1 MSQVGRIGWVDAA
14 KGVAIVAVVA
24 FHAQVFLAPIG
35 WAAWWPRLMPMLE
48 TFRMPLFFF
57 AAGILAAKI
66 LAQSFAQ
73 LWRVR
78 LSLFLYLYV
87 LWSVVR
93 WVFFQFVPTTLGPD
107 VSNPGSWRE
116 LATIFIWPSSSL
128 WFIYALA
135 IFSTYIWVTRN
146 LPHWVPISL
155 SALSS
160 LAFTSGWISTGN
172 DSWDR
177 MGMYVFFFVGAVFAR
192 KITMQFADRL
202 TVWRAFGAIAV
213 YLVGVAAFVTVLGH
227 TPGARLVVSTLGVI
241 AGIALATLLVRAGRW
256 FAWVNYLGTK
266 TLPIYLV
273 HYMPVAGIAALLA
286 TLTTPPLGASVA
298 VPILAAIAICI
309 SLLVY
314 AALRR
319 VPGVFDLPKFSRRT
333 SAKIDR

>member
-1 MSQVGRIGWVDAA
+1 
-14 KGVAIVAVVA
+14 
-24 FHAQVFLAPIG
+24 
-35 WAAWWPRLMPMLE
+35 MPMLE

-57 AAGILAAKI
+57 AAGVLAAKI
-66 LAQSFAQ
+66 LTQSFAQ

-93 WVFFQFVPTTLGPD
+93 WVFFQFVPTTLGPE

-116 LATIFIWPSSSL
+116 LLTIFIWPSSSL

-135 IFSTYIWVTRN
+135 IFSTFIWVTRN
-146 LPHWVPISL
+146 LPHWVPIAL
-155 SALSS
+155 SAVVS
-160 LAFTSGWISTGN
+160 LAFTSGWVSTGN

-177 MGMYVFFFVGAVFAR
+177 MGMYVVFFVGAVFVR
-192 KITMQFADRL
+192 KITMQFADGL
-202 TVWRAFGAIAV
+202 TVWRALGVIAV
-213 YLVGVAAFVTVLGH
+213 YLVGVAAFVTVLPH
-227 TPGARLVVSTLGVI
+227 APGARLIVSALGVL
-241 AGIALATLLVRAGRW
+241 AGVALATLLVRTGRW
-256 FAWVNYLGTK
+256 FAWVSYLGTR

-286 TLTTPPLGASVA
+286 TIATPPMGGSVA

-314 AALRR
+314 AALGR
-319 VPGVFDLPKFSRRT
+319 VHGVFDLPKFSRRT
-333 SAKIDR
+333 TSNIDR